1 MELLKPSL
9 GNYLSTFIMG
19 NKQFSSLHTYCMFI
33 GYQRSG
39 HSLIGALLDAHP
51 EMVIAHELNALEFL
65 RKGYSRKQVFH
76 LLLQQSK
83 AFYQAG
89 NEWMGYSYRVEGQW
103 QGRYRELKVIG
114 DKRGGT
120 SSKILNENP
129 ELLDKIHSFCSNL
142 RLLHV
147 IRNPFDNITT
157 MIKRRE
163 AKRNMIFS
171 SKDLHRK
178 IDHYFYKT
186 TEIAKLKAENPT
198 NILDI
203 YVEEFIDNPESE
215 LARIC
220 KFLGVGIDQ
229 DYIRNSASIVFKQN
243 RKSRHKVDLWTPEN
257 IELVQKRIDTFDFLE
272 RYSFDE

>member
-1 MELLKPSL
+1 MKLLKPSL
-9 GNYLSTFIMG
+9 SNYLSTFFKG
-19 NKQFSSLHTYCMFI
+19 TKQFSDLHTYCMFI

-51 EMVIAHELNALEFL
+51 DMIIAHELNALEFL
-65 RKGYSRKQVFH
+65 KKGYSRKQVFH

-89 NEWMGYSYRVEGQW
+89 NEWMGYSYRVKGQW
-103 QGRYRELKVIG
+103 QGRYRALKVIG

-120 SSKILNENP
+120 SSKILKENP
-129 ELLDKIHSFCSNL
+129 ELLEEIQSFCDKL

-147 IRNPFDNITT
+147 IRNPYDNITT

-171 SKDLHRK
+171 NKDLLRK
-178 IDHYFYKT
+178 IDHHFYKT
-186 TEIAKLKAENPT
+186 EEIARLKTKNPT

-203 YVEEFIDNPESE
+203 YVEEFIDNPKFE

-220 KFLGVGIDQ
+220 KFLGVDIDQ
-229 DYIRNSASIVFKQN
+229 DYINDCASIVFKQS
-243 RKSRHKVDLWTPEN
+243 RKSRHKIELWTPEN
-257 IELVQKRIDTFDFLE
+257 IELVQRRINEFDFLE
-272 RYSFDE
+272 RYSFNE